1 MGNRK
6 IQLVLMTLLLALA
19 GCATT
24 GPGGKKSLILI
35 STADEVEIG
44 RRMAWEVESKEDVL
58 EDAVVQGYVNRVG
71 QKVAGVSDR
80 KSLKWRFKVIRNK
93 QVNAFALPGGFIY
106 VYTGLLKAMDSE
118 AELAGA
124 LGHEIGHVVA
134 RHSVKKLQTLYGL
147 DILMQIAGLQKMSTA
162 AQVAIQMGS
171 VLVLQ
176 GYSRADEFEA
186 DYDGTYYEYRAGYN
200 PKGMSHLLATL
211 KSMEQREPGALEKL
225 LATHP
230 PTSERIAQVD
240 STLGKLPANA
250 KDLPMGRESF
260 QPLRNRLP

>member
-1 MGNRK
+1 MKTHR
-6 IQLVLMTLLLALA
+6 LVRMIGVLLLLF

-24 GPGGKKSLILI
+24 GPGGKKSVILI

-44 RRMAWEVESKEDVL
+44 KQMAQEVESKEAVL
-58 EDAVVQGYVNRVG
+58 DDPVVQGFISQVG
-71 QKVAGVSDR
+71 KKVAQASDR
-80 KSLKWRFKVIRNK
+80 KDLAWHFKVLRNK
-93 QVNAFALPGGFIY
+93 EVNAFALPGGYVY
-106 VYTGLLKAMDSE
+106 VYTGLLKGMDSE

-134 RHSVKKLQTLYGL
+134 RHSVKKLQTMYGL
-147 DILMQIAGLQKMSTA
+147 DVLMQIAGVEKMSKA

-186 DYDGTYYEYRAGYN
+186 DYDGTYYEYKAGYS
-200 PKGMSHLLATL
+200 PVGMRNLLATL
-211 KSMEQREPGALEKL
+211 KSLEKQEPGALEKL

-230 PTSERIAQVD
+230 PTSDRIAQVD
-240 STLGKLPANA
+240 SCIAKLPPNA
-250 KDLPMGRESF
+250 KSLPVGQNSF
-260 QPLRNRLP
+260 QPILQRLL

>member
-1 MGNRK
+1 M
-6 IQLVLMTLLLALA
+6 A

-24 GPGGKKSLILI
+24 GPGGKRSVILI
-35 STADEVEIG
+35 STAEEVEIG
-44 RRMAWEVESKEDVL
+44 KQMAQEVESKEDVL
-58 EDAVVQGYVNRVG
+58 DDPVVQSYVSQVG
-71 QKVAGVSDR
+71 KKIAGVSDR
-80 KSLKWRFKVIRNK
+80 KDLVWHFKAIRNK
-93 QVNAFALPGGFIY
+93 EINAFALPGGYVY
-106 VYTGLLKAMDSE
+106 VYTGLLKGMDSE

-147 DILMQIAGLQKMSTA
+147 DVLLQIAGVGKMSKA

-186 DYDGTYYEYRAGYN
+186 DYDGTFYEYKAGYN
-200 PKGMSHLLATL
+200 PKGMKNLLTTL
-211 KSMEQREPGALEKL
+211 KSMESREPGALEKL

-230 PTSERIAQVD
+230 PTSDRIAEVD
-240 STLGKLPANA
+240 SCIAKLPSNA
-250 KDLPMGRESF
+250 KNLPMGEGSF
-260 QPLRNRLP
+260 QPILQRLP

>member
-1 MGNRK
+1 VKTNRFFFL
-6 IQLVLMTLLLALA
+6 IGVLLLLA

-44 RRMAWEVESKEDVL
+44 RQMAQEVESKEDVL
-58 EDAVVQGYVNRVG
+58 DDAMVQSFVSQVG
-71 QKVAGVSDR
+71 KKVAQVSDR
-80 KSLKWRFKVIRNK
+80 KDLAWHFKVIRNK
-93 QVNAFALPGGFIY
+93 EVNAFALPGGYVY
-106 VYTGLLKAMDSE
+106 VYTGLLKGMDSE

-134 RHSVKKLQTLYGL
+134 RHSVKKLQTMYGL
-147 DILMQIAGLQKMSTA
+147 DILLQIAGVEQKSKA

-186 DYDGTYYEYRAGYN
+186 DYDGTFYEYKAGYN
-200 PKGMSHLLATL
+200 PTGMKNLLTTL
-211 KSMEQREPGALEKL
+211 KSLETREPGALEKL

-230 PTSERIAQVD
+230 PTSDRVAQVD
-240 STLGKLPANA
+240 SAIAKLPANA
-250 KDLPMGRESF
+250 RRLPMGQESF
-260 QPLRNRLP
+260 QPIWNRLP